1 MSEPRTC
8 PLCGSEIFNNHAYS
22 RLSNMAIVGGKDVY
36 VTFKVE
42 TYTQGDEKPKE
53 LEICSECLT
62 TLLINWGKVLER
74 GLQEAD
80 LQFAERLDRI
90 HSLLS
95 SAKELPE
102 NVVWQIMHDSNEK

>member
-1 MSEPRTC
+1 MNDPRKC
-8 PLCGSEIFNNHAYS
+8 PLCGSEIFNNRAYS
-22 RLSNMAIVGGKDVY
+22 QLENMAIANGKDVY
-36 VTFKVE
+36 LTFKVE
-42 TYTQGDEKPKE
+42 TYEEGDEKPKE

-74 GLQEAD
+74 GLEEAHK
-80 LQFAERLDRI
+80 QVTERLDRT